1 MDNLTAGKKALF
13 SVLWAFLALTAIE
26 LFFWLLPEPPRTQG
40 YRLIYNPE
48 LDFPKFYLKD
58 QQLFWRLRPNQHLK
72 SGFVVY
78 GEYRTNAE
86 GFRDREFMENRI
98 ADKKRVL
105 CLGNSVTFGWRV
117 AEEEAYPQVL
127 QKLLSDK
134 FEVYNCAQT
143 GYTTFQGKRL
153 LGKLLQKYQPD
164 VVTLAYI
171 WNDLLPAANG
181 VADSKQKLP
190 PQAVLSLQNALAHS
204 AAYRWGRFFFLK
216 FTSRPPLASE
226 TPRVPPDEYRT
237 YLQEMLDSCRARQV
251 RPVLLLPPAPKPE
264 WLNIQAERYRKLFY
278 EPFRQYAVIFKELA
292 LVGRI
297 PLVDADSAL
306 AGELSVWENL
316 PEDFVHPSAQA
327 HQTMARLLSASLFES
342 QSPAMP
348 Q

>member
-1 MDNLTAGKKALF
+1 MENLTPGKKVLF
-13 SVLWAFLALTAIE
+13 SVLSILLSLAALE
-26 LFFWLLPEPPRTQG
+26 LFFRLLPEPPRAHG

-58 QQLFWRLRPNQHLK
+58 KKLFWRLRPKLHIK
-72 SGFVVY
+72 SGFVVSGDY
-78 GEYRTNAE
+78 QTNAE
-86 GFRDREFMENRI
+86 GFRDREFVENRVPG
-98 ADKKRVL
+98 KKRIL

-127 QKLLSDK
+127 QDLLPDE

-143 GYTTFQGKRL
+143 GYTTYQGKRL
-153 LGKLLQKYQPD
+153 LGELLQKYRPD
-164 VVTLAYI
+164 AVILAYI

-181 VADSKQKLP
+181 IMDSQQKMS
-190 PQAVLSLQNALAHS
+190 PQAILSLQNVLAHS

-216 FTSRPPLASE
+216 FTFRPPSASE
-226 TPRVPPDEYRT
+226 TPRVPLDEYRT

-278 EPFRQYAVIFKELA
+278 EPFRQYAVVFKELA

-327 HQTMARLLSASLFES
+327 HQTMARLLSASLLEL
-342 QSPAMP
+342 QSPAVP

>member
-1 MDNLTAGKKALF
+1 MLF
-13 SVLWAFLALTAIE
+13 SVLWIFLALAVLE
-26 LFFWLLPEPPRTQG
+26 FFFQLLPEPPRAYG
-40 YRLIYNPE
+40 HRLIYNPE

-58 QQLFWRLRPNQHLK
+58 EKLFWRLRPNLYIK
-72 SGFVVY
+72 SGFVIS
-78 GEYRTNAE
+78 GEYRTNSG
-86 GFRDREFMENRI
+86 GFRDREFEDNRSTS
-98 ADKKRVL
+98 KKRIL

-127 QKLLSDK
+127 QNLLPDE

-143 GYTTFQGKRL
+143 GYTTYQGKRL
-153 LGKLLQKYQPD
+153 LGELLQKYRPD
-164 VVTLAYI
+164 AVILAYI

-181 VADSKQKLP
+181 IMDSQQKMS
-190 PQAVLSLQNALAHS
+190 PQAILSLQNALAHS

-216 FTSRPPLASE
+216 ITSKPPSASK
-226 TPRVPPDEYRT
+226 TPRVPLDEYQIHV
-237 YLQEMLDSCRARQV
+237 QEMLDSCRAHQV

-278 EPFRQYAVIFKELA
+278 EPFRRYAAVLKELA
-292 LVGRI
+292 SAGRI
-297 PLVDADSAL
+297 PLVNADSAL

-327 HQTMARLLSASLFES
+327 HQTTARLLSAGLFEL
-342 QSPAMP
+342 QSPAVP